1 MLKQKERLP
10 RYHLRGREVN
20 KMEIKNLTPHE
31 LTLVAED
38 GSILR
43 KISPSGTIARA
54 YQKDEPAGE
63 LDGFPLVR
71 SSYGEPIDLPE
82 YEEGVYLFVS
92 LATAKAAQTA
102 GRRTDDLL
110 ISSQQVRDENGNIV
124 GCRGFAIL

>member
-1 MLKQKERLP
+1 
-10 RYHLRGREVN
+10 
-20 KMEIKNLTPHE
+20 MEIKIKNLTPHE

-54 YQKDEPAGE
+54 VQEDEPAGE

-71 SSYGEPIDLPE
+71 SSFGDPIDLPDW
-82 YEEGVYLFVS
+82 EEGVFLFVS
-92 LATAKAAQTA
+92 LATAKAAQAA

-110 ISSQQVRDENGNIV
+110 LSSQQVRDENGDIV

>member
-1 MLKQKERLP
+1 
-10 RYHLRGREVN
+10 
-20 KMEIKNLTPHE
+20 MEIKIKNLTPHE

-54 YQKDEPAGE
+54 VQKDEPVGE

-71 SSYGEPIDLPE
+71 SSFGEPIDLPDW
-82 YEEGVYLFVS
+82 EEGVFLFVS
-92 LATAKAAQTA
+92 LATAKAAQAA

-110 ISSQQVRDENGNIV
+110 LSSQQVRDENGNIV